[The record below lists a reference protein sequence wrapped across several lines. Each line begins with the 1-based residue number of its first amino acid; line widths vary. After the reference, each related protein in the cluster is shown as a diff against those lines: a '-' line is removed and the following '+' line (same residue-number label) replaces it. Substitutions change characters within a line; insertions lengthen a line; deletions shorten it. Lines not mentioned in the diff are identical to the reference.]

1 MTRIAVAA
9 FVLIVAVPLLLDPTD
24 SDASRA
30 PTTAPTWHDTLTR
43 RAGQGVF
50 PTEGCLMARNLA
62 LLGSRLEGRH
72 SYLFVDLVLSVRA
85 RLAISR

>member
-1 MTRIAVAA
+1 
-9 FVLIVAVPLLLDPTD
+9 
-24 SDASRA
+24 
-30 PTTAPTWHDTLTR
+30 
-43 RAGQGVF
+43 
-50 PTEGCLMARNLA
+50 MARNLA